1 MRSLIPLHPSKI
13 NDFFRN
19 LTLGT
24 KLIMAMFFVTLVGAV
39 GSLNMYL
46 ALNKIGNTTK
56 EVSVPTQ
63 EVLKLVARA
72 KSHNQA
78 MGSEMYLFALTD
90 DPKAAERKE
99 AADEG
104 FGATME
110 EITAILEKLP
120 NNKELLAGIA
130 LIDEADHK
138 FCHPN
143 ETKAMEFFD
152 KGDRKSALKVVT
164 GDYAA
169 GRVQFDRVFGE
180 FIGKI
185 EGYNVKVNN
194 DLKSLRES
202 AQIFGK
208 VVIVAALLIGIS
220 VAVFFAR
227 SVKNTIEGMS
237 RRLGKILEE
246 NLTELIAGVKAMEE
260 GDLTRPVNVAK
271 RGEVTRR
278 KDEFGVLGA
287 MLGKFIHET
296 ENALEALQQCQMRLS
311 TVVSGVRER
320 SSTVAQRSNDLTLAT
335 QSTFESAESIATS
348 TQDVLNATNDLADT
362 STRLAEVSEGIARE
376 VIAASDAMTAL
387 ESTVDEVVKQSEEQI
402 ELVNEATLRAQ
413 TGGESVESAISSLD
427 RISSQVNATGAVIND
442 LGKQQ
447 EKIGEIVSM
456 IEDISGQTNL
466 LALNA
471 AIEAARAGEHGR
483 GFAVVADEVRKLAER
498 ASQATGEISDLI
510 SSVSANVEKATTA
523 MEGTTREVAQGTAQS
538 AEAKSALDAIVKSIS
553 DVRTSSEQFKASLE
567 STVGQTNIVKKAL
580 EVSSEVSHEG
590 ASNAQQM
597 SAVSEE
603 ICASAQVV
611 TTYLDSQKQEF
622 TQIEYAAKDLNDQAQ
637 ALEDSVKMFK
647 VVEDSSA
654 QPGTH
659 LRAA

>member
-1 MRSLIPLHPSKI
+1 MGNLIPPYPSKI
-13 NDFFRN
+13 NEYFRKI
-19 LTLGT
+19 TLGT
-24 KLIMAMFFVTLVGAV
+24 KLITAIIFVTLIGAA
-39 GSLNMYL
+39 GSLEMYFSMTE
-46 ALNKIGNTTK
+46 IGKKTA
-56 EVSVPTQ
+56 EVSIPTQ
-63 EVLKLVARA
+63 EVLKLVAKA

-78 MGSEMYLFALTD
+78 MGSEMYLFALTG
-90 DPKAAERKE
+90 DPKAAERKD

-104 FGATME
+104 FVAEME
-110 EITAILEKLP
+110 AIGVILQKLP

-180 FIGKI
+180 FIGKV
-185 EGYNVKVNN
+185 EKYNQKVNKDIN
-194 DLKSLRES
+194 EMRAT
-202 AQIFGK
+202 AQRFGMI
-208 VVIVAALLIGIS
+208 VMVAALIFGVLVGIGFAKS
-220 VAVFFAR
+220 VR
-227 SVKNTIEGMS
+227 KTIEGMS
-237 RRLGKILEE
+237 RRLGAILEE
-246 NLTELIAGVKAMEE
+246 NLSELIQGVKAMES
-260 GDLTRPVNVAK
+260 GDLTRNIAFTK
-271 RGEVTRR
+271 RGPVTRG
-278 KDEFGVLGA
+278 KDEFGVLSE
-287 MLGKFIHET
+287 MLGKFIAET
-296 ENALEALQQCQMRLS
+296 ETALEALQQCQSSLS

-320 SSTVAQRSNDLTLAT
+320 SQTVAQRSSDLTLAT

-376 VIAASDAMTAL
+376 VVAASDAMAAL

-402 ELVNEATLRAQ
+402 EFVQEATLRAQ
-413 TGGESVESAISSLD
+413 TGGESVESAINSLD

-498 ASQATGEISDLI
+498 ASQATGEISTLI

-523 MEGTTREVAQGTAQS
+523 MQGTTREVALGTEQS
-538 AEAKSALDAIVKSIS
+538 AEAKEALNAIVKSIN

-647 VVEDSSA
+647 VLEDSSTHT
-654 QPGTH
+654 GTH